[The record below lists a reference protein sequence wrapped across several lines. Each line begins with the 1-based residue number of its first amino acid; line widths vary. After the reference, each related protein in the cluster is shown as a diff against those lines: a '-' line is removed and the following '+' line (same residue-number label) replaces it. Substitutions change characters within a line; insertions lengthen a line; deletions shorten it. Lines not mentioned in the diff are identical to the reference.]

1 MSDDFD
7 IDDGLV
13 VVGRPGASDVG
24 PPRAP
29 APAPGLVGGLFG
41 RAAAAVSASK
51 TVGGEEWVVGAGSRE
66 MAAAERRTARRGAPD
81 APPPFNPP
89 QVIDR
94 PEVCVTVAS
103 NFPDRLRLLKRIH
116 LFPLTLT
123 LRADYVRRTREFEYG
138 CSAQVGWWMV
148 EGWREG

>member
-1 MSDDFD
+1 M
-7 IDDGLV
+7 GGG
-13 VVGRPGASDVG
+13 GRVEGNG
-24 PPRAP
+24 RGRAP
-29 APAPGLVGGLFG
+29 DSAARGARRPAPF
-41 RAAAAVSASK
+41 
-51 TVGGEEWVVGAGSRE
+51 T
-66 MAAAERRTARRGAPD
+66 
-81 APPPFNPP
+81 PP